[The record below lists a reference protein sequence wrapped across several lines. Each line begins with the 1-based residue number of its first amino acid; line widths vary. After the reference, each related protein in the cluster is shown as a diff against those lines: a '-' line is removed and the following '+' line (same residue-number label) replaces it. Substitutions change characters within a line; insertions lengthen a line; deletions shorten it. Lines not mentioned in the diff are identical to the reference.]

1 MVAWHS
7 VTSLQTGTLRIN
19 HLFTRLKTLP
29 LILSARIDGFTWSPR
44 LRPSLLALA
53 LALALA
59 PPLASGQDSRLPD
72 IGSSAGELLTPAR
85 QAEYGGMMLR
95 ELRNY
100 GYLLEDPLLDEWMQ
114 NMGGRLG
121 ADSDQPRQAYTF
133 FLLKDRQINA
143 FATLGGYI
151 GMNAGLILTAER
163 EDEVAAV
170 LSHEIAHVT
179 QQHVLR
185 GVERAQR
192 DQIPILL
199 GMLGAIVLAQ
209 AAGGTSGGE
218 ASQAAVASAM
228 GLIQQRQIDYTRSN
242 ESEADR
248 VGIRT
253 LARTGYDAE
262 AMAGFFERMSQAMR
276 GNRGGDRER
285 TPDYLQTHPVTTTRI
300 SEARQRAEQITKE
313 NSITVTTS
321 TPTGELTEQ
330 VPRDSDYSTGG
341 GTSNP
346 LLPGSLRLSIG
357 SLAKGG
363 TGQFEWARERLRVLS
378 ADNSS
383 AAIREYE
390 RIREGSAKGLSDA
403 QKYGLALARLQG
415 NNPAAAAA
423 ELAPLLDKH
432 PGNPWLALALG
443 LAESRSGKGAAA
455 NQRFAALLQ
464 QSPNSRAVSLA
475 FAQVLNE
482 QGSRESGQRAQV
494 VLRPLLGS
502 SANDPVFQ
510 SNFARANELA
520 GDLARA
526 GEAYAE
532 AAFLNGRPEQAL
544 IQLQNLKK
552 REDLDYYARARIDAR
567 IASITPQVFELRR
580 QGIRDPDV
588 DRR

>member
-1 MVAWHS
+1 M
-7 VTSLQTGTLRIN
+7 
-19 HLFTRLKTLP
+19 
-29 LILSARIDGFTWSPR
+29 
-44 LRPSLLALA
+44 RPSLLALA
-53 LALALA
+53 LTLAVAAPLALA
-59 PPLASGQDSRLPD
+59 QDSKLPD

-100 GYLLEDPLLDEWMQ
+100 NYLLEDPLLDEWLQ
-114 NMGGRLG
+114 RMGGRLG
-121 ADSDQPRQAYTF
+121 ADSDQPRQPYNF
-133 FLLKDRQINA
+133 FLLRDRQINA

-151 GMNAGLILTAER
+151 GTNAGLILTAER

-209 AAGGTSGGE
+209 AAGGSSSGD
-218 ASQAAVASAM
+218 ASQAALASAM
-228 GLIQQRQIDYTRSN
+228 GLMQQRQIDYTRSN

-253 LARTGYDAE
+253 LSRAGYDVD
-262 AMAGFFERMSQAMR
+262 AMADFFGRLAKASR
-276 GNRGGDRER
+276 SNRGSGRES

-300 SEARQRAEQITKE
+300 SEARERAEQLARD
-313 NSITVTTS
+313 NSITVTTT
-321 TPTGELTEQ
+321 TP
-330 VPRDSDYSTGG
+330 G
-341 GTSNP
+341 GTQTEKITRTPSYTAPGTLNP
-346 LLPGSLRLSIG
+346 LLPGTLQYSVDTQ
-357 SLAKGG
+357 AKGG
-363 TGQFEWARERLRVLS
+363 TGQFDWARERLRVLS
-378 ADNSS
+378 ADTPN

-390 RIREGSAKGLSDA
+390 RIRESSPDGLSDA
-403 QKYGLALARLQG
+403 QEYGLALARMQA
-415 NNPAAAAA
+415 NQPTVAATGLAA
-423 ELAPLLDKH
+423 LLLKH
-432 PGNPWLALALG
+432 PDSLWVALALG
-443 LAESRSGKGAAA
+443 EAESRSGKTTAA
-455 NQRFAALLQ
+455 NQRFTALQ
-464 QSPNSRAVSLA
+464 RQFHDNRAVALT

-482 QGSRESGQRAQV
+482 QGSRESGQRAQA
-494 VLRPLLGS
+494 VLRPLLGN
-502 SANDPVFQ
+502 AGNDPFFQ
-510 SNFARANELA
+510 KNFARANELA

-552 REDLDYYARARIDAR
+552 REDLDYYARARVDAR
-567 IASITPQVFELRR
+567 IAAITPQVLELRR
-580 QGIRDPDV
+580 QGIKDPDV
-588 DRR
+588 QKR

>member
-1 MVAWHS
+1 M
-7 VTSLQTGTLRIN
+7 
-19 HLFTRLKTLP
+19 
-29 LILSARIDGFTWSPR
+29 LSFLESC

-53 LALALA
+53 LTLAVA
-59 PPLASGQDSRLPD
+59 TPLVSAQDSNLPD

-100 GYLLEDPLLDEWMQ
+100 GYLLEDPLLDEWLQ
-114 NMGGRLG
+114 TMGGRLG
-121 ADSDQPRQAYTF
+121 ADSDQPRQAFTF

-151 GMNAGLILTAER
+151 GVNAGLILTAER

-170 LSHEIAHVT
+170 LAHEVAHVT

-209 AAGGTSGGE
+209 AAGGTSSGD
-218 ASQAAVASAM
+218 ASQAAIASAM
-228 GLIQQRQIDYTRSN
+228 GLIAQRQIDYTRSN
-242 ESEADR
+242 EAEADR

-253 LARTGYDAE
+253 LSRSGYDVA

-300 SEARQRAEQITKE
+300 SEARERAEQINRE
-313 NSITVTTS
+313 NSIPVTTS
-321 TPTGELTEQ
+321 TP
-330 VPRDSDYSTGG
+330 G
-341 GTSNP
+341 GTQTERIPRTPNYASSATVNP
-346 LLPGSLRLSIG
+346 LIPGSLLLSVG
-357 SLAKGG
+357 DNLSKGG
-363 TGQFEWARERLRVLS
+363 SGQFDWARERLRVLS
-378 ADNSS
+378 ADTPTQ
-383 AAIREYE
+383 AIGEYE
-390 RIREGSAKGLSDA
+390 RIRQNSGKGLTDA
-403 QKYGLALARLQG
+403 QKYGMALAKLR
-415 NNPAAAAA
+415 NNSPAAAAA
-423 ELAPLLDKH
+423 DLQALMEKY
-432 PGNPWLALALG
+432 PGNLWLALAMG
-443 LAESRSGKGAAA
+443 QAESRSGRAEAA
-455 NQRFAALLQ
+455 NQRFVDLLRH
-464 QSPNSRAVSLA
+464 SPNNRAIALSY
-475 FAQVLNE
+475 AQVLNE
-482 QGSRESGQRAQV
+482 QGGRDAGQRAQAI
-494 VLRPLLGS
+494 LRPMLGA

-510 SNFARANELA
+510 QDFGRANELA
-520 GDLARA
+520 GDTARA

-552 REDLDYYARARIDAR
+552 RDDLDYYARARIDAR
-567 IASITPQVFELRR
+567 IAFITPQVLELRR
-580 QGIRDPDV
+580 QGIRDPDI

>member
-1 MVAWHS
+1 M
-7 VTSLQTGTLRIN
+7 
-19 HLFTRLKTLP
+19 
-29 LILSARIDGFTWSPR
+29 
-44 LRPSLLALA
+44 RPSLLALTLTLA
-53 LALALA
+53 IAAPLALA
-59 PPLASGQDSRLPD
+59 QDSKLPD

-100 GYLLEDPLLDEWMQ
+100 NYLLEDPLLDEWLQ
-114 NMGGRLG
+114 RMGGRLG
-121 ADSDQPRQAYTF
+121 ADSDQPRQPYNF
-133 FLLKDRQINA
+133 FLLRDRQINA

-151 GMNAGLILTAER
+151 GTNAGLILTAER

-209 AAGGTSGGE
+209 AAGGSSSGD
-218 ASQAAVASAM
+218 ASQAALASAM
-228 GLIQQRQIDYTRSN
+228 GLMQQRQIDYTRSN

-253 LARTGYDAE
+253 LSRAGYDVD
-262 AMAGFFERMSQAMR
+262 AMADFFGRLAKASR
-276 GNRGGDRER
+276 SNRGSGRES

-300 SEARQRAEQITKE
+300 SEARERAEQLARD
-313 NSITVTTS
+313 NSITVTTT
-321 TPTGELTEQ
+321 TP
-330 VPRDSDYSTGG
+330 G
-341 GTSNP
+341 GTQTEKITRTPSYTAPGTLNP
-346 LLPGSLRLSIG
+346 LLPGTLQYSVDTQ
-357 SLAKGG
+357 AKGG
-363 TGQFEWARERLRVLS
+363 TGQFDWARERLRVLS
-378 ADNSS
+378 ADTPN

-390 RIREGSAKGLSDA
+390 RIRESSPDGLSDA
-403 QKYGLALARLQG
+403 QEYGLALARMQA
-415 NNPAAAAA
+415 NQPAVAATGLAA
-423 ELAPLLDKH
+423 LLLKH
-432 PGNPWLALALG
+432 PDSLWVALALG
-443 LAESRSGKGAAA
+443 EAESRSGKTTAA
-455 NQRFAALLQ
+455 NQRFTALQ
-464 QSPNSRAVSLA
+464 RQFHDNRAVALT

-482 QGSRESGQRAQV
+482 QGSRESGQRAQA
-494 VLRPLLGS
+494 VLRPLLGN
-502 SANDPVFQ
+502 AGNDPFFQ
-510 SNFARANELA
+510 KNFARANELA

-552 REDLDYYARARIDAR
+552 REDLDYYARARVDAR
-567 IASITPQVFELRR
+567 IAAITPQVLELRR
-580 QGIRDPDV
+580 QGIKDPDV
-588 DRR
+588 QKR